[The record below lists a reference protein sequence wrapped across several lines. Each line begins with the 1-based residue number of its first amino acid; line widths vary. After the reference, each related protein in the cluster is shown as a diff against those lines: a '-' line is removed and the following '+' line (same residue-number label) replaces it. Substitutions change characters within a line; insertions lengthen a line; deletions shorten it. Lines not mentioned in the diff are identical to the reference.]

1 MEEVALQ
8 RALPLQDWDDL
19 LGHDAERVRL
29 ASAGPFPSLLFSG
42 PQGLGKSL
50 LAVWY
55 AARNN
60 CETPRS
66 EGPWSCSCKSCRL
79 YLRNSHPDLFWLK
92 RQPGKTVLGV
102 GEARELIQQLYL
114 RPYQARQR
122 VCIIDEADRLTDEA
136 QSALLKT
143 LEEPPPDN
151 LLILVTHQESKLLTT
166 VLSRCRIHRFAPL
179 GDAQLLDWLSR
190 VGCPAEAAA
199 RYASLAQGCPGRAQ
213 ELWQKPALW
222 EAQEALLDALGQ
234 LPQASLGRTL
244 ELAAKLETL
253 KLPGHEGRAQ
263 LEWVIGTTQAYYRDV
278 MLQMS
283 GVPHLVHRHRQE
295 QLASLAA
302 TSDGV
307 KLQRW
312 LAAIR
317 EAQEFCLANVNG
329 RLLLQNLCLK
339 LSK

>member
-1 MEEVALQ
+1 VEEVVQQ
-8 RALPLQDWDDL
+8 RPLPLHDWDDL
-19 LGHDAERVRL
+19 LGHEAERVRL
-29 ASAGPFPSLLFSG
+29 ANAGPFPSLLFSG

-50 LAVWY
+50 LAVWF

-60 CETPRS
+60 CENPRS
-66 EGPWSCSCKSCRL
+66 EAPWACSCKSCRL
-79 YLRNSHPDLFWLK
+79 YLRNAHPDLFWLK

-102 GEARELIQQLYL
+102 GEARELIQQLFL

-179 GDAQLLDWLSR
+179 TDEVLLQWLER
-190 VGCPAEAAA
+190 LGCPQDAAS

-213 ELWQKPALW
+213 ELWEKPALW
-222 EAQEALLDALGQ
+222 EAQESLLDALAQ

-253 KLPGHEGRAQ
+253 KLPGYEGRAQ

-278 MLQMS
+278 MLHMS
-283 GVPHLVHRHRQE
+283 GVPHLVHRHREE
-295 QLASLAA
+295 QLGALAA
-302 TSDGV
+302 NGDAD

-312 LAAIR
+312 LTAIR
-317 EAQEFCLANVNG
+317 EAQEFCQANVNG